1 MEHQGI
7 WFYTSFHSQHLL
19 ACLVHGRCPI
29 KSISMGVFFFL
40 GLYFSQY
47 TIHRFSHQL
56 TQAPPHRYWVCK
68 KEKSGSVAQSCPTL
82 CDPIGCSPPGF
93 SVHGILQARILES
106 VAPPFSGC
114 CSLRGLI
121 TFLIHTY
128 SQIPEPHYLSFSFSG
143 EQEYVEVATQK
154 ALGSYRS
161 EDSQHKRNG

>member
-7 WFYTSFHSQHLL
+7 WFYTSFHSQHLV
-19 ACLVHGRCPI
+19 ACLVHGRCPV

-93 SVHGILQARILES
+93 SVHGILQARILEW
-106 VAPPFSGC
+106 VA
-114 CSLRGLI
+114 I
-121 TFLIHTY
+121 
-128 SQIPEPHYLSFSFSG
+128 SFSRGIFPTQGSNPGLPHCRQILHHLSHQGSPTGAVKPSTIYCLVSG
-143 EQEYVEVATQK
+143 SHE
-154 ALGSYRS
+154 
-161 EDSQHKRNG
+161 

>member
-93 SVHGILQARILES
+93 SVHGILQARILEW
-106 VAPPFSGC
+106 VVIPFS
-114 CSLRGLI
+114 RGSSPPRDQTWI
-121 TFLIHTY
+121 CWVSSIDRWMFL
-128 SQIPEPHYLSFSFSG
+128 PLSPPG
-143 EQEYVEVATQK
+143 K
-154 ALGSYRS
+154 PL
-161 EDSQHKRNG
+161 HHNLH

>member
-82 CDPIGCSPPGF
+82 CDPIGCSPPGLPVHHQLPEFTETHVHSVGGAIQPSHPLSSPSPSIF
-93 SVHGILQARILES
+93 SSIRV
-106 VAPPFSGC
+106 FSNEFVLC
-114 CSLRGLI
+114 ISWPK
-121 TFLIHTY
+121 Y
-128 SQIPEPHYLSFSFSG
+128 
-143 EQEYVEVATQK
+143 
-154 ALGSYRS
+154 
-161 EDSQHKRNG
+161 